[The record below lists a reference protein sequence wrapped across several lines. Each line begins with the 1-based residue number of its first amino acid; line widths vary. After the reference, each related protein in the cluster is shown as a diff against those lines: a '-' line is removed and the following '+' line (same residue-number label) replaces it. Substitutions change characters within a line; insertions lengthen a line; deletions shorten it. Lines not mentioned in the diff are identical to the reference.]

1 MMLLRIHYQASDMEL
16 RNDEATGSDV
26 VTTVNYHSSGSL

>member
-16 RNDEATGSDV
+16 RNDGWRSERALRRVGMV
-26 VTTVNYHSSGSL
+26 RLI

>member
-16 RNDEATGSDV
+16 RNDGWRAERALRRVGMV
-26 VTTVNYHSSGSL
+26 REI